1 MQILFLGPPGAG
13 KGTQSKFLSAYL
25 NVPHLSS
32 GELLR
37 DAVKRGTSAGE
48 KAKGYMDKG
57 ELVPDP
63 VLIAMFNEVLHNPD
77 CSKGFVL
84 DGFPRN
90 LNQAQSLDALL
101 SELGLSL
108 NAVINL
114 QVDPKIVIE
123 RIGGRRVCTN
133 CRTQYHVQFAP
144 PAVPNVCDNCGSP
157 LGHRSD
163 DKPGLIAQRLEVYN
177 QETAPLIEYYDKR
190 LLLRTVDGKG
200 DPDEIFAD
208 ILRTLEVPEVSA

>member
-48 KAKGYMDKG
+48 QAKGYMDKG
-57 ELVPDP
+57 VLVPDP
-63 VLIAMFNEVLHNPD
+63 VLIAMFKEVLHKPD

-90 LNQAQSLDALL
+90 LAQAQSLDALL

-114 QVDPKIVIE
+114 QVDPEIVIE
-123 RIGGRRVCTN
+123 RISGRRVCTN
-133 CRTQYHVQFAP
+133 CRTQYHVKFAP
-144 PAVPNVCDNCGSP
+144 PKVPDVCDVCGSP
-157 LGHRSD
+157 LGYRTD
-163 DKPGLIAQRLEVYN
+163 DKPELVAQRLEVYD

-190 LLLRTVDGKG
+190 SLLRTVDGKG
-200 DPDEIFAD
+200 DPEEIFSE
-208 ILRTLEVPEVSA
+208 ILRALKVPESTA